1 MTTGVT
7 LDTGALIALESGSR
21 RMAVL
26 VEEALASGS
35 EVVIPAGVVAQAW
48 RGGAAQARIA
58 RLLRASVTLIVAL
71 DQRQA
76 LRIGARC
83 AATGVTDVIDISVA
97 LCARDRGHAVVTSDP
112 GDIRVADPSLTVLSP
127 A

>member
-97 LCARDRGHAVVTSDP
+97 LCARDRDHAVVTSDP
-112 GDIRVADPSLTVLSP
+112 GDIRAADPSLTVFSP